1 LPTFLLQAFSHLK
14 EKDKKMKGLKIKMEN
29 HRLKLENRKFIL
41 TFCIVILIFDVY
53 ILHLP
58 SANAALISKP
68 PTNLGLSE

>member
-1 LPTFLLQAFSHLK
+1 
-14 EKDKKMKGLKIKMEN
+14 MKGLKIKMEN

>member
-1 LPTFLLQAFSHLK
+1 
-14 EKDKKMKGLKIKMEN
+14 MEN

-58 SANAALISKP
+58 SASAAVLTKP
-68 PTNLGLSE
+68 LTNLGLSE